1 MNKFNIAWGLLH
13 GGSTTATDWIRGTS
27 MKIGYNGREEAVR
40 ALLFEK
46 DDRSLPTGC
55 YCV

>member
-27 MKIGYNGREEAVR
+27 MKIGYNGREEAVKR
-40 ALLFEK
+40 ILPESESLF
-46 DDRSLPTGC
+46 
-55 YCV
+55 